1 MRRQYMNISLKWL
14 KTYVPV
20 KHAAAKVAEVLTFG
34 GFEVESIQ
42 EPAKALQGLVVGQ
55 IKTIVDHAEADRL
68 SVCTVDIGK
77 KAKQQIVCGAKNIK
91 PGDKVPVALPGMT
104 LPGGLTIE
112 ERKIRGTESAGMLCA
127 EDELGL
133 GDDHSGI
140 LILDPKARIGQPVAT
155 ALGLND
161 SVLDVT
167 VSPQRADAQSM
178 IGLAREYAALTN
190 QTFKEPKVAVTESK
204 HKISAYLKVRVADY
218 NLCPKYTAR
227 VIRGV
232 TVRPSPAWLQA
243 RLRAAGHT
251 PINNIVDVTNF
262 VLLEYGQPL
271 HAFDA
276 KKIEGD
282 RIVVKKAGR
291 KQSFDT
297 LDHETREI
305 TSDMLMI
312 WDAKQPIAIAGVIG
326 GEHSAISEKTTDIIL
341 ESAIFKPLSIRKTR
355 QKLGLVTD
363 ASLKFERG
371 IWWGLPER
379 ALDRAAELIAE
390 TAGGTIAAGSIVVTK
405 PKTTHKPTVLTVSP
419 KAMTDVIGAKLSTAT
434 IVRYLTK
441 LSFTVEKLDDDRL
454 RLTVPEWRMDI
465 HVMAD
470 VVEEIGRMYGWNK
483 LKPRP
488 IAADIAPTELLT
500 SFQWERKIRR
510 ALAACGM
517 TEMMNYSFY
526 GENLFTQF
534 GWKPEDHYR
543 IENPMNK
550 EQEYMRI
557 SLVPGLYVT
566 VLKLYQ
572 QQPQLA
578 LFEVGRVF
586 YRTKKAEPD
595 EHRMAAGI
603 IYDRQAKRGD
613 QRPIRQLQGI
623 IRALVRQLGVTFE
636 SLSFS
641 VNSDDAQV
649 VDIEIDGHVV
659 GWYGWL
665 IQHEEKLGQ
674 PPVWFEVDI
683 DKLVD
688 GAQLVRRFTPIP
700 EHPAV
705 VRDMTFQMP
714 VRTSFFSV
722 RDATRQVSEL
732 ITDVAARDLYPLDDE
747 HRKATIRIT
756 YQAADRTLHTHEVN
770 AIEKKI
776 LTMMTN
782 KFNATLDT

>member
-1 MRRQYMNISLKWL
+1 MNVSLKWL
-14 KTYVPV
+14 KEYVPF
-20 KHAAAKVAEVLTFG
+20 KHTAAKAAEVLTFG

-42 EPAKALQGLVVGQ
+42 EPGKALEGLVVGQ

-68 SVCTVDIGK
+68 CVCTVDIGK

-91 PGDKVPVALPGMT
+91 PGDKVPVALPGTT

-112 ERKIRGTESAGMLCA
+112 QRKIRGIDSAGMLCA

-133 GDDHSGI
+133 GDDHGGI
-140 LILDPKARIGQPVAT
+140 LILDAKARIGQPVAT

-161 SVLDVT
+161 TVLDVT

-178 IGLAREYAALTN
+178 IGLAREYAALSN
-190 QTFKEPKVAVTESK
+190 QKFREPNVSVTESK
-204 HKISAYLKVRVADY
+204 HPISAYLKVRVEDFT
-218 NLCPKYTAR
+218 LCPKYTAR

-232 TVRPSPAWLQA
+232 TIGPSPAWLQA

-251 PINNIVDVTNF
+251 PINNIVDITNV

-276 KKIEGD
+276 KKIQGD
-282 RIVVKKAGR
+282 RIMVKKAGR
-291 KQSFDT
+291 KQSFVT

-312 WDAKQPIAIAGVIG
+312 WDAKQPVAIAGVMG
-326 GEHSAISEKTTDIIL
+326 GEHSAISEQTTDIIL
-341 ESAIFKPLSIRKTR
+341 ESAIFRPLSIRKTR
-355 QKLGLVTD
+355 QKLGIVTD

-371 IWWGLPER
+371 IWWGLPEQ
-379 ALDRAAELIAE
+379 ALDRAAQLIHE
-390 TAGGTIAAGSIVVTK
+390 IAGGSVAAGHIVATK
-405 PKTTHKPTVLTVSP
+405 PKSTHRPTTLTVSTR
-419 KAMTDVIGAKLSTAT
+419 AMTDLIGAKLSTTT
-434 IVRYLTK
+434 IIQYLSR
-441 LSFTVEKLDDDRL
+441 LSFGIEKLDTDRL
-454 RLTVPEWRMDI
+454 RVTVPDWRTDI

-470 VVEEIGRMYGWNK
+470 IVEEIGRLYGWNK

-488 IAADIAPTELLT
+488 LAADIAPTELLT
-500 SFQWERKIRR
+500 SFQWERMVRR

-517 TEMMNYSFY
+517 TETMNYSFY
-526 GENLFTQF
+526 GENLFAQF
-534 GWKPEDHYR
+534 GWKPENHYR

-550 EQEYMRI
+550 EQEYLRI

-572 QQPQLA
+572 QQPQLS

-586 YRTKKAEPD
+586 YRTRKAEPD
-595 EHRMAAGI
+595 EHRMVAGI
-603 IYDRQAKRGD
+603 IYDRQSKRGD
-613 QRPIRQLQGI
+613 QRPIRQLQGV

-636 SLSFS
+636 ALTFT

-649 VDIEIDGHVV
+649 VDIEVHGRVV

-674 PPVWFEVDI
+674 SPVWFEIDI
-683 DKLVD
+683 DKLVS
-688 GAQLVRRFTPIP
+688 GARLVRRFTPIP

-705 VRDMTFQMP
+705 VRDMTFHMP
-714 VRTSFFSV
+714 VRVSYFEI
-722 RDATRQVSEL
+722 RDAIERVSDL
-732 ITDVAARDLYPLDDE
+732 IAEVAARDLYPLDDDM
-747 HRKATIRIT
+747 RKATIRIT
-756 YQAADRTLHTHEVN
+756 YRAGDRTLHAHEVN
-770 AIEKKI
+770 VIEKKI
-776 LTMMTN
+776 LTMMIH
-782 KFNATLDT
+782 KFNASLDV